1 MMGNCRNRYDVSCIV
16 QALHRKTSK
25 LHKISGFEVFKLMGE
40 TGDWEVKLNLLM
52 ANYRFS

>member
-1 MMGNCRNRYDVSCIV
+1 MGNCRNRYDVSCIV

-40 TGDWEVKLNLLM
+40 TGDWKVKLNLLM